1 MIIPSKKTETIQ
13 IDWPAYPH
21 YETPEV
27 FAPIVLDGAHL
38 YYINSFENA
47 ASTIETS
54 AVAAENVA
62 RLIISRI
69 AGLSSV
75 SPIIMS
81 PYPAKEI
88 LHTDL

>member
-1 MIIPSKKTETIQ
+1 MVIDSKRKETVRIN
-13 IDWPAYPH
+13 WPAYPH
-21 YETPEV
+21 YEAPEV
-27 FAPIVLDGAHL
+27 FAPIVLDGLHL
-38 YYINSFENA
+38 YYINSFESA

-69 AGLSSV
+69 SSPSANAPLII
-75 SPIIMS
+75 SPHS
-81 PYPAKEI
+81 AEGI